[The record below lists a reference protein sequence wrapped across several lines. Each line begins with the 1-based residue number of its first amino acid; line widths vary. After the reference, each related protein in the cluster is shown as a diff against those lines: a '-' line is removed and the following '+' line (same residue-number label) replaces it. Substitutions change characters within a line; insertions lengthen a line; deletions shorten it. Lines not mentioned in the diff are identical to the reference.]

1 MNDEF
6 FGSEGFKSDPQGQET
21 QGNEK
26 PVSQFSDPSDN
37 GTNNGSESGMDSSVD
52 NNRIDEKSSDV
63 SDVNFRPPYILSA
76 PYTSPQSHGENSY
89 TPAAVSAAPEVGQSQ
104 TPPLV
109 YTKPK
114 KQPKPVT
121 RGGLIIACVCVALAA
136 SIITSSIFCFAF
148 SKGQFLNPSSNS
160 SGTRTSIVTDS
171 TDEAA
176 VQAVAEAVSPS
187 VVGIVVSTQSLGF
200 FGNDTSSESE
210 GSGII
215 YSDDGYI
222 ITNYHVI
229 SSAVESTGKISVYLQ
244 SDSDTAVSATV
255 VGYDVSA
262 DLAVVKIDKTGLPAI
277 EIGDSSTL
285 KVGQTAIAVGN
296 PGGMDFMGSVS
307 KGIISGLDRTIQ
319 LENTTE
325 INLIQT
331 DAAINP
337 GNSGGALVNS
347 SGQLIGV
354 NSAKMASDT
363 FEGMGFAIPV
373 NDVVSICDRI
383 ISKKDA
389 PVGYVG
395 VEISTRYD
403 ASTLQMMG
411 YPAGVVVAGVTSGS
425 PAEKAG
431 IEKGDIITQLN
442 GTAVT
447 GYTVFNSEKMKYS
460 PGDEITLTV
469 YRGGKN
475 YSVKLTLGTAN
486 S

>member
-1 MNDEF
+1 MNDNF
-6 FGSEGFKSDPQGQET
+6 FGGNEFDDKDVINNDEHSAEREPVLPQNET
-21 QGNEK
+21 QN
-26 PVSQFSDPSDN
+26 FDN
-37 GTNNGSESGMDSSVD
+37 GGSFASEAYTPHPAES
-52 NNRIDEKSSDV
+52 
-63 SDVNFRPPYILSA
+63 
-76 PYTSPQSHGENSY
+76 SY
-89 TPAAVSAAPEVGQSQ
+89 TPNTYYPQQ
-104 TPPLV
+104 PPRQDNRPPFN
-109 YTKPK
+109 PK

-121 RGGLIIACVCVALAA
+121 RSGLAIACVCVALASSVLTA
-136 SIITSSIFCFAF
+136 SIFCFGLA
-148 SKGQFLNPSSNS
+148 KGQFLNPTADPSP
-160 SGTRTSIVTDS
+160 TKTSIVTDS

-187 VVGIVVSTQSLGF
+187 VVGVVVTTSSQSF
-200 FGNDTSSESE
+200 FGNGLSSESE

-215 YSDDGYI
+215 YTQDGYI

-229 SSAVESTGKISVYLQ
+229 SDAVESGGKISVYLE
-244 SDSDTAVSATV
+244 SDSSTPISATV

-262 DLAVVKIDKTGLPAI
+262 DLAVIKIDKQGLPNI
-277 EIGDSSTL
+277 EIGSSSEL

-354 NSAKMASDT
+354 NSAKMAST
-363 FEGMGFAIPV
+363 NFEGMGFAIPV
-373 NDVVSICDRI
+373 DDVVTICDRI

-403 ASTLQMMG
+403 SSTLQMMG
-411 YPAGVVVAGVTSGS
+411 YPAGVVVAGVAAGS
-425 PAEKAG
+425 PAADAG
-431 IEKGDIITQLN
+431 IEKGDIITEFN

-447 GYTVFNSEKMKYS
+447 GYMVFNSEKMKYS
-460 PGDEITLTV
+460 PGDEVTLTV
-469 YRGGKN
+469 YRGGKT
-475 YSVKLTLGTAN
+475 YSVKITLGTAN

>member
-1 MNDEF
+1 MNGDFFDNNEFDGKENTGVNETPRDGSSSQASDERT
-6 FGSEGFKSDPQGQET
+6 DAGQHPTGYVPPHAESSFT
-21 QGNEK
+21 PNT
-26 PVSQFSDPSDN
+26 SFSDPSVI
-37 GTNNGSESGMDSSVD
+37 SE
-52 NNRIDEKSSDV
+52 NET
-63 SDVNFRPPYILSA
+63 
-76 PYTSPQSHGENSY
+76 PYT
-89 TPAAVSAAPEVGQSQ
+89 A
-104 TPPLV
+104 
-109 YTKPK
+109 K

-121 RGGLIIACVCVALAA
+121 RSGLAVACVCVALASSILTA
-136 SIITSSIFCFAF
+136 SIF
-148 SKGQFLNPSSNS
+148 SFGLAKGQFLNPSSGS
-160 SGTRTSIVTDS
+160 TSTKTSIVTES

-187 VVGIVVSTQSLGF
+187 VVGIVVATSSQSF
-200 FGNDTSSESE
+200 FGTGTSSESE

-215 YSDDGYI
+215 YSEDGYI

-229 SSAVESTGKISVYLQ
+229 SDAVESNGKISVYLE
-244 SDSDTAVSATV
+244 SDSTTAISATV

-262 DLAVVKIDKTGLPAI
+262 DLAVVKLDKNGLPSI
-277 EIGDSSTL
+277 EIGKSSDL

-354 NSAKMASDT
+354 NSAKMASEN

-373 NDVVSICDRI
+373 DDVVEICDRI

-411 YPAGVVVAGVTSGS
+411 YPAGVVVAGVAAGS
-425 PAEKAG
+425 PAANAG
-431 IEKGDIITQLN
+431 IEKGDIITQFN

-460 PGDEITLTV
+460 PGDEVTLTV
-469 YRGGKN
+469 YRGGKT
-475 YSVKLTLGTAN
+475 YSVKITLGTAN

>member
-6 FGSEGFKSDPQGQET
+6 FGSKGFENDPVVDEAEDD
-21 QGNEK
+21 EK
-26 PVSQFSDPSDN
+26 NPSRFSEPSDS
-37 GTNNGSESGMDSSVD
+37 GTNNGDGINTDD
-52 NNRIDEKSSDV
+52 NRVGDGRFNENR
-63 SDVNFRPPYILSA
+63 NAPYIPSA
-76 PYTSPQSHGENSY
+76 PYTSPQNHGENSY
-89 TPAAVSAAPEVGQSQ
+89 TPVSFSAGSRADQGQ
-104 TPPLV
+104 TPPPM

-121 RGGLIIACVCVALAA
+121 RGGMIIACVCVALAA

-148 SKGQFLNPSSNS
+148 SKGQFLNPSLGS
-160 SGTRTSIVTDS
+160 SGTKTSIVTES

-200 FGNDTSSESE
+200 FGTGTSSESE

-215 YSDDGYI
+215 YSADGYI

-262 DLAVVKIDKTGLPAI
+262 DLAVIKIDKNGLPAI
-277 EIGDSSTL
+277 EIGDSSVL

-354 NSAKMASDT
+354 NSAKMASDS

-411 YPAGVVVAGVTSGS
+411 YPAGVVVAGVTAGS

-431 IEKGDIITQLN
+431 IEKGDIITQFN

>member
-1 MNDEF
+1 M
-6 FGSEGFKSDPQGQET
+6 T
-21 QGNEK
+21 R
-26 PVSQFSDPSDN
+26 
-37 GTNNGSESGMDSSVD
+37 SG
-52 NNRIDEKSSDV
+52 
-63 SDVNFRPPYILSA
+63 L
-76 PYTSPQSHGENSY
+76 
-89 TPAAVSAAPEVGQSQ
+89 AV
-104 TPPLV
+104 
-109 YTKPK
+109 
-114 KQPKPVT
+114 
-121 RGGLIIACVCVALAA
+121 ACVCVALASSILTA
-136 SIITSSIFCFAF
+136 SIF
-148 SKGQFLNPSSNS
+148 SFGLAKGQFLNPSSGS
-160 SGTRTSIVTDS
+160 TSTKTSIVAES

-187 VVGIVVSTQSLGF
+187 VVGIVVATSSQSF
-200 FGNDTSSESE
+200 FGTGTSSESE

-215 YSDDGYI
+215 YSEDGYI

-229 SSAVESTGKISVYLQ
+229 SDAVESNGKISVYLE
-244 SDSDTAVSATV
+244 SDSTTAISATV

-262 DLAVVKIDKTGLPAI
+262 DLAVVKIDKNGLPS
-277 EIGDSSTL
+277 IGIGKSSDL

-354 NSAKMASDT
+354 NSAKMASEN

-373 NDVVSICDRI
+373 DDVVEICDRI

-411 YPAGVVVAGVTSGS
+411 YPAGVVVAGVAAGS
-425 PAEKAG
+425 PAANAG
-431 IEKGDIITQLN
+431 IEKGDIITQFN

-460 PGDEITLTV
+460 PGDEVTLTV
-469 YRGGKN
+469 YRGGKT
-475 YSVKLTLGTAN
+475 YSVKITLGTAN

>member
-1 MNDEF
+1 MNGDFFDNNEFDGKENTGVNETPRDGSSSQASDERT
-6 FGSEGFKSDPQGQET
+6 DAGQHPTGYVPPHAESSFT
-21 QGNEK
+21 PNT
-26 PVSQFSDPSDN
+26 SFSDPSVI
-37 GTNNGSESGMDSSVD
+37 SE
-52 NNRIDEKSSDV
+52 NET
-63 SDVNFRPPYILSA
+63 
-76 PYTSPQSHGENSY
+76 PYT
-89 TPAAVSAAPEVGQSQ
+89 A
-104 TPPLV
+104 
-109 YTKPK
+109 K

-121 RGGLIIACVCVALAA
+121 RSGLAVACVCVALASSILTA
-136 SIITSSIFCFAF
+136 SIF
-148 SKGQFLNPSSNS
+148 SFGLAKGQFLNPSSGS
-160 SGTRTSIVTDS
+160 TSTKTSIVTES

-187 VVGIVVSTQSLGF
+187 VVGIVVATSSQSF
-200 FGNDTSSESE
+200 FGTGTSSESE

-215 YSDDGYI
+215 YSEDGYI

-229 SSAVESTGKISVYLQ
+229 SDAVESNGKISVYLE
-244 SDSDTAVSATV
+244 SDSTTAISATV

-262 DLAVVKIDKTGLPAI
+262 DLAVVKIDENGLPS
-277 EIGDSSTL
+277 IGIGKSSDL

-354 NSAKMASDT
+354 NSAKMASEN

-373 NDVVSICDRI
+373 DDVVEICDRI

-411 YPAGVVVAGVTSGS
+411 YPAGVVVAGVAAGS
-425 PAEKAG
+425 PAANAG
-431 IEKGDIITQLN
+431 IEKGDIITQFN

-460 PGDEITLTV
+460 PGDEVTLTV
-469 YRGGKN
+469 YRGGKT
-475 YSVKLTLGTAN
+475 YSVKITLGTAN

>member
-1 MNDEF
+1 MNGDFFDNNEFDGKENTGVNETPRDGSSSQVSDERT
-6 FGSEGFKSDPQGQET
+6 DAGQHPTGYVPPHAESSFT
-21 QGNEK
+21 PNT
-26 PVSQFSDPSDN
+26 SFSDPSVI
-37 GTNNGSESGMDSSVD
+37 SE
-52 NNRIDEKSSDV
+52 NET
-63 SDVNFRPPYILSA
+63 
-76 PYTSPQSHGENSY
+76 PYT
-89 TPAAVSAAPEVGQSQ
+89 A
-104 TPPLV
+104 
-109 YTKPK
+109 K

-121 RGGLIIACVCVALAA
+121 RSGLAVACVCVALASSILTA
-136 SIITSSIFCFAF
+136 SIF
-148 SKGQFLNPSSNS
+148 SFGLAKGQFLNPSSGS
-160 SGTRTSIVTDS
+160 TSTKTSIVTES

-187 VVGIVVSTQSLGF
+187 VVGIVVATSSQSF
-200 FGNDTSSESE
+200 FGTGTSSESE

-215 YSDDGYI
+215 YSEDGYI

-229 SSAVESTGKISVYLQ
+229 SDAVESNGKISVYLE
-244 SDSDTAVSATV
+244 SDSTTAISATV

-262 DLAVVKIDKTGLPAI
+262 DLAVVKIDKNGLPS
-277 EIGDSSTL
+277 IGIGKSSDL

-354 NSAKMASDT
+354 NSAKMASEN

-373 NDVVSICDRI
+373 DDVVEICDRI

-411 YPAGVVVAGVTSGS
+411 YPAGVVVAGVAAGS
-425 PAEKAG
+425 PAANAG
-431 IEKGDIITQLN
+431 IEKGDIITQFN

-460 PGDEITLTV
+460 PGDEVTLTA
-469 YRGGKN
+469 YRGGKT
-475 YSVKLTLGTAN
+475 YSVKITLGTAN

>member
-1 MNDEF
+1 MNGDFFDNNEFDGKENTGVNETPRDGSSSQASDERT
-6 FGSEGFKSDPQGQET
+6 DAGQHPTGYVPPHAESSFT
-21 QGNEK
+21 PNT
-26 PVSQFSDPSDN
+26 SFSDPSVI
-37 GTNNGSESGMDSSVD
+37 SG
-52 NNRIDEKSSDV
+52 NET
-63 SDVNFRPPYILSA
+63 
-76 PYTSPQSHGENSY
+76 PYT
-89 TPAAVSAAPEVGQSQ
+89 A
-104 TPPLV
+104 
-109 YTKPK
+109 K

-121 RGGLIIACVCVALAA
+121 RSGLAVACVCVALASSILTA
-136 SIITSSIFCFAF
+136 SIF
-148 SKGQFLNPSSNS
+148 SFGLAKGQFLNPSSGS
-160 SGTRTSIVTDS
+160 TSTKTSIVTES

-187 VVGIVVSTQSLGF
+187 VVGIVVATSSQSF
-200 FGNDTSSESE
+200 FGTGTSSESE

-215 YSDDGYI
+215 YSEDGYI

-229 SSAVESTGKISVYLQ
+229 SDAVESNGKISVYLE
-244 SDSDTAVSATV
+244 SDSTTAISATV

-262 DLAVVKIDKTGLPAI
+262 DLAVVKIDKNGLPSI
-277 EIGDSSTL
+277 EIGKSSDL

-354 NSAKMASDT
+354 NSAKMASEN

-373 NDVVSICDRI
+373 DDVVEICDRI

-411 YPAGVVVAGVTSGS
+411 YPAGVVVAGVAAGS
-425 PAEKAG
+425 PAANAG
-431 IEKGDIITQLN
+431 IEKGDIITQFN

-460 PGDEITLTV
+460 PGDEVTLTV
-469 YRGGKN
+469 YRGGKT
-475 YSVKLTLGTAN
+475 YSVKITLGTAN

>member
-1 MNDEF
+1 MDDEF
-6 FGSEGFKSDPQGQET
+6 FGSKGFENDPVVDEAEDD
-21 QGNEK
+21 EK
-26 PVSQFSDPSDN
+26 NPSRFSEPSDS
-37 GTNNGSESGMDSSVD
+37 GTNNGDGINTDD
-52 NNRIDEKSSDV
+52 NRVGDGRFNETR
-63 SDVNFRPPYILSA
+63 NAPYIPSA
-76 PYTSPQSHGENSY
+76 PYTSPQNHGENSY
-89 TPAAVSAAPEVGQSQ
+89 TPVSFSAGSRADQGQ
-104 TPPLV
+104 TPPPM

-121 RGGLIIACVCVALAA
+121 RGGMIIACVCVALAA

-148 SKGQFLNPSSNS
+148 SKGQFLNPSLGS
-160 SGTRTSIVTDS
+160 SGTKTSIVTES

-200 FGNDTSSESE
+200 FGTGTSSESE

-215 YSDDGYI
+215 YSADGYI

-262 DLAVVKIDKTGLPAI
+262 DLAVIKIDKNGLPAI
-277 EIGDSSTL
+277 EIGDSSVL

-354 NSAKMASDT
+354 NSAKMASDS

-411 YPAGVVVAGVTSGS
+411 YPAGVVVAGVTAGS

-431 IEKGDIITQLN
+431 IEKGDIITQFN

>member
-1 MNDEF
+1 MNGDFFDNNEFDGKENTGVNETPRDGSSSQASDERT
-6 FGSEGFKSDPQGQET
+6 DAGQHRTGYVPPHAESSFT
-21 QGNEK
+21 PNT
-26 PVSQFSDPSDN
+26 SFSDPSVI
-37 GTNNGSESGMDSSVD
+37 SE
-52 NNRIDEKSSDV
+52 NET
-63 SDVNFRPPYILSA
+63 
-76 PYTSPQSHGENSY
+76 PYT
-89 TPAAVSAAPEVGQSQ
+89 A
-104 TPPLV
+104 
-109 YTKPK
+109 K

-121 RGGLIIACVCVALAA
+121 RSGLAVACVCVALASSILTA
-136 SIITSSIFCFAF
+136 SIF
-148 SKGQFLNPSSNS
+148 SFGLAKGQFLNPSSGS
-160 SGTRTSIVTDS
+160 TSTKTSIVTES

-187 VVGIVVSTQSLGF
+187 VVGIVVATSSQSF
-200 FGNDTSSESE
+200 FGTGTSSESE

-215 YSDDGYI
+215 YSEDGYI

-229 SSAVESTGKISVYLQ
+229 SDAVESNGKISVYLE
-244 SDSDTAVSATV
+244 SDSTTAISATV

-262 DLAVVKIDKTGLPAI
+262 DLAVVKIDKNGLPS
-277 EIGDSSTL
+277 IGIGKSSDL

-354 NSAKMASDT
+354 NSAKMASEN

-373 NDVVSICDRI
+373 DDVVEICDRI

-411 YPAGVVVAGVTSGS
+411 YPAGVVVAGVAAGS
-425 PAEKAG
+425 PAANAG
-431 IEKGDIITQLN
+431 IEKGDIITQFN

-460 PGDEITLTV
+460 PGDEVTLTV
-469 YRGGKN
+469 YRGGKT
-475 YSVKLTLGTAN
+475 YSVKITLGTAN

>member
-1 MNDEF
+1 MNGDFFDNNEFDGKENTGVNETPRDGSSSQASDERT
-6 FGSEGFKSDPQGQET
+6 DAGQHPTGYVPPHAESSFT
-21 QGNEK
+21 PNTSF
-26 PVSQFSDPSDN
+26 PDPSVI
-37 GTNNGSESGMDSSVD
+37 SE
-52 NNRIDEKSSDV
+52 NET
-63 SDVNFRPPYILSA
+63 
-76 PYTSPQSHGENSY
+76 PYT
-89 TPAAVSAAPEVGQSQ
+89 A
-104 TPPLV
+104 
-109 YTKPK
+109 K

-121 RGGLIIACVCVALAA
+121 RSGLAVACVCVALASSILTA
-136 SIITSSIFCFAF
+136 SIF
-148 SKGQFLNPSSNS
+148 SFGLAKGQFLNPSSGS
-160 SGTRTSIVTDS
+160 TSTKTSIVTES

-187 VVGIVVSTQSLGF
+187 VVGIVVATSSQSF
-200 FGNDTSSESE
+200 FGTGTSSESE

-215 YSDDGYI
+215 YSEDGYI

-229 SSAVESTGKISVYLQ
+229 SDAVESNGKISVYLE
-244 SDSDTAVSATV
+244 SDSTTAISATV

-262 DLAVVKIDKTGLPAI
+262 DLAVVKIDKNGLPSI
-277 EIGDSSTL
+277 EIGKSSDL

-354 NSAKMASDT
+354 NSAKMASEN

-373 NDVVSICDRI
+373 DDVVEICDRI

-411 YPAGVVVAGVTSGS
+411 YPAGVVVAGVAAGS
-425 PAEKAG
+425 PAANAG
-431 IEKGDIITQLN
+431 IEKGDIITQFN

-460 PGDEITLTV
+460 PGDEVTLTV
-469 YRGGKN
+469 YRGGKT
-475 YSVKLTLGTAN
+475 YSVKITLGTAN

>member
-1 MNDEF
+1 MNGDFFDNNEFDGKENTGVNETPRDGSSSQASDERT
-6 FGSEGFKSDPQGQET
+6 DAGQHPTGYVPPHAESSFT
-21 QGNEK
+21 PNTSF
-26 PVSQFSDPSDN
+26 PDPSVI
-37 GTNNGSESGMDSSVD
+37 SE
-52 NNRIDEKSSDV
+52 NET
-63 SDVNFRPPYILSA
+63 
-76 PYTSPQSHGENSY
+76 PYT
-89 TPAAVSAAPEVGQSQ
+89 A
-104 TPPLV
+104 
-109 YTKPK
+109 K

-121 RGGLIIACVCVALAA
+121 RSGLAVACVCVALASSILTA
-136 SIITSSIFCFAF
+136 SIF
-148 SKGQFLNPSSNS
+148 SFGLAKGQFLNPSSGS
-160 SGTRTSIVTDS
+160 TSTKTSIVTES

-187 VVGIVVSTQSLGF
+187 VVGIVVATSSQSF
-200 FGNDTSSESE
+200 FGTGTSSESE

-215 YSDDGYI
+215 YSEDGYI

-229 SSAVESTGKISVYLQ
+229 SDAVESNGKISVYLE
-244 SDSDTAVSATV
+244 SDSTTAISATV

-262 DLAVVKIDKTGLPAI
+262 DLAVVKIDKNGLPS
-277 EIGDSSTL
+277 IGIGKSSDL

-354 NSAKMASDT
+354 NSAKMASEN

-373 NDVVSICDRI
+373 DDVVEICDRI

-411 YPAGVVVAGVTSGS
+411 YPAGVVVAGVAAGS
-425 PAEKAG
+425 PAANAG
-431 IEKGDIITQLN
+431 IEKGDIITQFN

-460 PGDEITLTV
+460 PGDEVTLTV
-469 YRGGKN
+469 YRGGKT
-475 YSVKLTLGTAN
+475 YSVKITLGTAN

>member
-1 MNDEF
+1 MNGDFFDNNEFDGKENTGVNETPRDGSSSQASDERT
-6 FGSEGFKSDPQGQET
+6 DAGQHPTGYVPPHAESSFT
-21 QGNEK
+21 PNT
-26 PVSQFSDPSDN
+26 SFSDPSVI
-37 GTNNGSESGMDSSVD
+37 SG
-52 NNRIDEKSSDV
+52 NET
-63 SDVNFRPPYILSA
+63 
-76 PYTSPQSHGENSY
+76 PYT
-89 TPAAVSAAPEVGQSQ
+89 A
-104 TPPLV
+104 
-109 YTKPK
+109 K

-121 RGGLIIACVCVALAA
+121 RSGLAVACVCVALASSILTA
-136 SIITSSIFCFAF
+136 SIF
-148 SKGQFLNPSSNS
+148 SFGLAKGQFLNPSSGS
-160 SGTRTSIVTDS
+160 TSTKTSIVTES

-176 VQAVAEAVSPS
+176 IQAVAEAVSPS
-187 VVGIVVSTQSLGF
+187 VVGIVVATSSQSF
-200 FGNDTSSESE
+200 FGTGTSSESE

-215 YSDDGYI
+215 YSEDGYI

-229 SSAVESTGKISVYLQ
+229 SDAVESNGKISVYLE
-244 SDSDTAVSATV
+244 SDSATAISATV

-262 DLAVVKIDKTGLPAI
+262 DLAVVKIDKNGLPSI
-277 EIGDSSTL
+277 EIGKSSDL

-354 NSAKMASDT
+354 NSAKMASEN

-373 NDVVSICDRI
+373 DDVVEICDRI

-411 YPAGVVVAGVTSGS
+411 YPAGVVVAGVAAGS
-425 PAEKAG
+425 PAANAG
-431 IEKGDIITQLN
+431 IEKGDIITQFN

-460 PGDEITLTV
+460 PGDEVTLTV
-469 YRGGKN
+469 YRGGKT
-475 YSVKLTLGTAN
+475 YSVKITLGTAN

>member
-1 MNDEF
+1 MNGDFFDNNEFDGKENTGVNETPRDGSSSQASDERT
-6 FGSEGFKSDPQGQET
+6 DAGQHPTGYVPPHAESSFT
-21 QGNEK
+21 PNT
-26 PVSQFSDPSDN
+26 SFSDPSVI
-37 GTNNGSESGMDSSVD
+37 SE
-52 NNRIDEKSSDV
+52 NET
-63 SDVNFRPPYILSA
+63 
-76 PYTSPQSHGENSY
+76 PYT
-89 TPAAVSAAPEVGQSQ
+89 A
-104 TPPLV
+104 
-109 YTKPK
+109 K

-121 RGGLIIACVCVALAA
+121 RSGLAVACVCVAFASSILTA
-136 SIITSSIFCFAF
+136 SIF
-148 SKGQFLNPSSNS
+148 SFGLAKGQFLNPSSGS
-160 SGTRTSIVTDS
+160 TSTKTSIVTES

-187 VVGIVVSTQSLGF
+187 VVGIVVATSSQSF
-200 FGNDTSSESE
+200 FGTGTSSESE

-215 YSDDGYI
+215 YSEDGYI

-229 SSAVESTGKISVYLQ
+229 SDAVESNGKISVYLE
-244 SDSDTAVSATV
+244 SDSTTAISATV

-262 DLAVVKIDKTGLPAI
+262 DLAVVKIDKNGLPSI
-277 EIGDSSTL
+277 EIGKSSDL

-354 NSAKMASDT
+354 NSAKMASEN

-373 NDVVSICDRI
+373 DDVVEICDRI

-411 YPAGVVVAGVTSGS
+411 YPAGVVVAGVAAGS
-425 PAEKAG
+425 PAANAG
-431 IEKGDIITQLN
+431 IEKGDIITQFN

-460 PGDEITLTV
+460 PGDEVTLTV
-469 YRGGKN
+469 YRGGKT
-475 YSVKLTLGTAN
+475 YSVKITLGTAN

>member
-1 MNDEF
+1 MNGDFFDNNEFDGKENTGVNETPRDGSSSQASDERT
-6 FGSEGFKSDPQGQET
+6 DAGQHPTGYVPPHAESSFT
-21 QGNEK
+21 PNT
-26 PVSQFSDPSDN
+26 SFSDPSVI
-37 GTNNGSESGMDSSVD
+37 SE
-52 NNRIDEKSSDV
+52 NET
-63 SDVNFRPPYILSA
+63 
-76 PYTSPQSHGENSY
+76 PYT
-89 TPAAVSAAPEVGQSQ
+89 A
-104 TPPLV
+104 
-109 YTKPK
+109 K

-121 RGGLIIACVCVALAA
+121 RSGLAVACVCVALASSILTA
-136 SIITSSIFCFAF
+136 SIF
-148 SKGQFLNPSSNS
+148 SFGLAKGQFLNPSSGS
-160 SGTRTSIVTDS
+160 TSTKTSIVTES

-187 VVGIVVSTQSLGF
+187 VVGIVVATSSQSF
-200 FGNDTSSESE
+200 FGTGTSSESE

-215 YSDDGYI
+215 YSEDGYI

-229 SSAVESTGKISVYLQ
+229 SDAVESNGKISVYLE
-244 SDSDTAVSATV
+244 SDSTTAISATV

-262 DLAVVKIDKTGLPAI
+262 DLAVVKIDKNGLPSI
-277 EIGDSSTL
+277 EIGKSSDL

-354 NSAKMASDT
+354 NSAKMASEN

-373 NDVVSICDRI
+373 DDVVEICDRI

-411 YPAGVVVAGVTSGS
+411 YPAGVVVAGVAAGS
-425 PAEKAG
+425 PAANAG
-431 IEKGDIITQLN
+431 IEKGDIITQFN

-460 PGDEITLTV
+460 PGDEVTLTV
-469 YRGGKN
+469 YRGGKT
-475 YSVKLTLGTAN
+475 YSVKITLGTAN

>member
-1 MNDEF
+1 MNGDFFDNNEFDGKENTGVNETPRDGSSSQASDERT
-6 FGSEGFKSDPQGQET
+6 DAGQHPTGYVPPHAESSFT
-21 QGNEK
+21 PNT
-26 PVSQFSDPSDN
+26 SFSDPSVI
-37 GTNNGSESGMDSSVD
+37 SE
-52 NNRIDEKSSDV
+52 NET
-63 SDVNFRPPYILSA
+63 
-76 PYTSPQSHGENSY
+76 PYT
-89 TPAAVSAAPEVGQSQ
+89 A
-104 TPPLV
+104 
-109 YTKPK
+109 K

-121 RGGLIIACVCVALAA
+121 RSGLAVACVCVALASSILTA
-136 SIITSSIFCFAF
+136 SIF
-148 SKGQFLNPSSNS
+148 SFGLAKGQFLNPSSGS
-160 SGTRTSIVTDS
+160 TSTKTSIVTES

-187 VVGIVVSTQSLGF
+187 VVGIVVATSSQSF
-200 FGNDTSSESE
+200 FGTGTSSESE

-215 YSDDGYI
+215 YSEDGYI

-229 SSAVESTGKISVYLQ
+229 SDAVESNGKISVYLE
-244 SDSDTAVSATV
+244 SDSTTAISATV

-262 DLAVVKIDKTGLPAI
+262 DLAVVKIDKNGLPS
-277 EIGDSSTL
+277 IGIGKSSDL

-354 NSAKMASDT
+354 NSAKMASEN

-373 NDVVSICDRI
+373 DDVVEICDRI

-411 YPAGVVVAGVTSGS
+411 YPAGVVVAGVAAGS
-425 PAEKAG
+425 PAANAG
-431 IEKGDIITQLN
+431 IEKGDIITLFN

-460 PGDEITLTV
+460 PGDEVTLTV
-469 YRGGKN
+469 YRGGKT
-475 YSVKLTLGTAN
+475 YSVKITLGTAN

>member
-1 MNDEF
+1 MNGDFFDNNEFDGKENTGVNETPRDGSSSQASDERT
-6 FGSEGFKSDPQGQET
+6 DAGQHPTGYVPPHAESSFT
-21 QGNEK
+21 PNT
-26 PVSQFSDPSDN
+26 SFSDPSVI
-37 GTNNGSESGMDSSVD
+37 SE
-52 NNRIDEKSSDV
+52 NET
-63 SDVNFRPPYILSA
+63 
-76 PYTSPQSHGENSY
+76 PYT
-89 TPAAVSAAPEVGQSQ
+89 A
-104 TPPLV
+104 
-109 YTKPK
+109 K

-121 RGGLIIACVCVALAA
+121 RSGLAVACVCVALASSILTA
-136 SIITSSIFCFAF
+136 SIF
-148 SKGQFLNPSSNS
+148 SFGLAKGQFLNPSSGS
-160 SGTRTSIVTDS
+160 TSTKTSIVTES

-176 VQAVAEAVSPS
+176 IQAVAEAVSPS
-187 VVGIVVSTQSLGF
+187 VVGIVVATSSQSF
-200 FGNDTSSESE
+200 FGTGTSSESE

-215 YSDDGYI
+215 YSEDGYI

-229 SSAVESTGKISVYLQ
+229 SDAVESNGKISVYLE
-244 SDSDTAVSATV
+244 SDSTTAISATV

-262 DLAVVKIDKTGLPAI
+262 DLAVVKIDKNGLPSI
-277 EIGDSSTL
+277 EIGKSSDL

-354 NSAKMASDT
+354 NSAKMASEN

-373 NDVVSICDRI
+373 DDVVEICDRI

-411 YPAGVVVAGVTSGS
+411 YPAGVVVAGVAAGS
-425 PAEKAG
+425 PAANAG
-431 IEKGDIITQLN
+431 IEKGDIITQFN

-460 PGDEITLTV
+460 PGDEVTLTV
-469 YRGGKN
+469 YRGGKT
-475 YSVKLTLGTAN
+475 YSVKITLGTAN

>member
-1 MNDEF
+1 MNGDFFDNNEFDGKENTGVNETPRDGSSSQASDERT
-6 FGSEGFKSDPQGQET
+6 DAGQHPTGYVPPHAESSFT
-21 QGNEK
+21 PNT
-26 PVSQFSDPSDN
+26 SFSDPSVI
-37 GTNNGSESGMDSSVD
+37 SE
-52 NNRIDEKSSDV
+52 NET
-63 SDVNFRPPYILSA
+63 
-76 PYTSPQSHGENSY
+76 PYT
-89 TPAAVSAAPEVGQSQ
+89 A
-104 TPPLV
+104 
-109 YTKPK
+109 K

-121 RGGLIIACVCVALAA
+121 RSGLAVACVCVALASSILTA
-136 SIITSSIFCFAF
+136 SIF
-148 SKGQFLNPSSNS
+148 SFGLAKGQFLNPSSGS
-160 SGTRTSIVTDS
+160 TSTKTSIVTKS

-187 VVGIVVSTQSLGF
+187 VVGIVVATSSQSF
-200 FGNDTSSESE
+200 FGTGTSSESE

-215 YSDDGYI
+215 YSEDGYI

-229 SSAVESTGKISVYLQ
+229 SDAVESNGKISVYLE
-244 SDSDTAVSATV
+244 SDSTTAISATV

-262 DLAVVKIDKTGLPAI
+262 DLAVVKIDKNGLPS
-277 EIGDSSTL
+277 IGIGKSSDL

-354 NSAKMASDT
+354 NSAKMASEN

-373 NDVVSICDRI
+373 DDVVEICDRI

-411 YPAGVVVAGVTSGS
+411 YPAGVVVAGVAAGS
-425 PAEKAG
+425 PAANAG
-431 IEKGDIITQLN
+431 IEKGDIITQFN

-460 PGDEITLTV
+460 PGDEVTLTV
-469 YRGGKN
+469 YRGGKT
-475 YSVKLTLGTAN
+475 YSVKITLGTAN

>member
-6 FGSEGFKSDPQGQET
+6 IGREDTGDGRQGVTDPTDERTASRFSAPSDSGVYNSNTDSVGPADGGSVNNIPYA
-21 QGNEK
+21 
-26 PVSQFSDPSDN
+26 PSDN
-37 GTNNGSESGMDSSVD
+37 S
-52 NNRIDEKSSDV
+52 
-63 SDVNFRPPYILSA
+63 F
-76 PYTSPQSHGENSY
+76 SPGENSFTPQSF
-89 TPAAVSAAPEVGQSQ
+89 TPASQGGYGQNP
-104 TPPLV
+104 PPLKQ
-109 YTKPK
+109 KPK

-121 RGGLIIACVCVALAA
+121 RGMLAVACVCVAVAA
-136 SIITSSIFCFAF
+136 SIITSSVFCFGMA
-148 SKGQFLNPSSNS
+148 KGQFLNPSSNA
-160 SGTRTSIVTDS
+160 SGVKTSIVTES

-176 VQAVAEAVSPS
+176 VEAVAEAVSPS
-187 VVGIVVSTQSLGF
+187 VVGIVVSTQSMGF
-200 FGNDTSSESE
+200 FSSGSTSASE

-215 YSDDGYI
+215 YSADGYI

-229 SSAVESTGKISVYLQ
+229 SSAVESTGTIGVYLQ
-244 SDSDTAVSATV
+244 SDSETAVSATV

-262 DLAVVKIDKTGLPAI
+262 DLAVIKIDKNGLPTI
-277 EIGDSSTL
+277 ETGDSSSL

-354 NSAKMASDT
+354 NSAKMASEN

-411 YPAGVVVAGVTSGS
+411 YPAGVVVAGVAADS
-425 PAEKAG
+425 PAAKAG
-431 IEKGDIITQLN
+431 IEKGDIITQFN

-460 PGDEITLTV
+460 PGDEVTLTV

-475 YSVKLTLGTAN
+475 YSVKITLGTAN